1 MNLPPNLREAI
12 DALESE
18 ADSSY
23 IIACSI
29 NLYSECL
36 RRKAGRVLFGP
47 KDVENLFS
55 MCRMLLDV
63 QDPGTFAPPSR
74 VEPTEEELDKVRDAY
89 SQIAEAVQG
98 FSNETHTLNERRL

>member
-74 VEPTEEELDKVRDAY
+74 VEPTDEEQAAIADPFK
-89 SQIAEAVQG
+89 QILEEAI
-98 FSNETHTLNERRL
+98 RR

>member
-18 ADSSY
+18 ADSSF
-23 IIACSI
+23 IIACAI

-47 KDVENLFS
+47 KDVDDLFS

-63 QDPGTFAPPSR
+63 RDPGTFAPASR
-74 VEPTEEELDKVRDAY
+74 VEPTEEEIDTIRDAY
-89 SQIAEAVQG
+89 SQFADAVRQ
-98 FSNETHTLNERRL
+98 